1 MGFITLSLTIP
12 LEMKGIG
19 PIYGASAVGLVV
31 AGQNIGGFLFP
42 IIGGNLAEIN
52 QLWPFVFWATMI
64 FAAAIGL
71 FLMRETSHK

>member
-1 MGFITLSLTIP
+1 MGFITLSLAIP
-12 LEMKGIG
+12 LEMRGIG
-19 PIYGASAVGLVV
+19 PIYGASAVGFVV

-52 QLWPFVFWATMI
+52 PLWPFAFWATMI

-71 FLMRETSHK
+71 FLMKETSHK